1 MDRRELLKKSLG
13 TLVLAGIPA
22 MASKSS
28 EKTGTIASGKHASKR
43 KDPRVVVVGGGWSG
57 LALARHLKRYAPQS
71 EITLVEKREC
81 FISCPLS
88 NEWLVDLVDLDFL
101 THSYIDAARNNGYR
115 YLQATATDVDKHH
128 QILKTTAGDLAYDY
142 LVFAV
147 GIEYDYDA
155 WTHGDKALEARL
167 RREYP
172 AAFVPGSEHLTLK
185 QKIKN
190 FKGGNFV
197 LTVPGGN
204 YRCLAAP
211 YERACLIADYFEK
224 HHIDGKVILMDSSN
238 EIRIKEQGF
247 SSAFARLYKERIV
260 YMPSAEI
267 VHFDLDRK
275 IVETEFDEIKF
286 ADASFYP
293 DVRAPLLLE
302 KLGMTRRTP
311 YNRVE
316 ADIDQY
322 TYKVNGTHNIYVCG
336 DARPMGF
343 SKSGNT
349 AYTEGINL
357 ARMIADEMQ
366 GKKAHWKSPAT
377 LCFSVLSTKPQY
389 CISLYT
395 EYRYDSKGKMA
406 FVNNMTDE
414 QWQHNGLGKEK
425 VAYNWAKGM
434 YDNMFY

>member
-1 MDRRELLKKSLG
+1 MNRRELLKNSLG
-13 TLVLAGIPA
+13 AFFLAGIPA

-28 EKTGTIASGKHASKR
+28 VKRATATHSKHISKR
-43 KDPRVVVVGGGWSG
+43 KNPRVVVVGGGWSG
-57 LALARHLKRYAPQS
+57 LALAKHLKLYVPQS

-101 THSYIDAARNNGYR
+101 THSYIDAAQNNGYR
-115 YLQATATDVDKHH
+115 YLQATAIGVDKQH
-128 QILKTTAGDLAYDY
+128 QMLQTTAGDLAYDY

-147 GIEYDYDA
+147 GIEYDYED
-155 WTHGDKALEARL
+155 WTHGDKVLEERL
-167 RREYP
+167 RTEYP
-172 AAFVPGSEHLTLK
+172 AAFIPGSEHLTLK
-185 QKIKN
+185 RKIKN
-190 FKGGNFV
+190 FKGGNFI

-211 YERACLIADYFEK
+211 YERASLIADYFEK

-247 SSAFARLYKERIV
+247 SSAFAKLYKERIV
-260 YMPSAEI
+260 YMPSAGI

-275 IVETEFDEIKF
+275 TVETEFDEIEF
-286 ADASFYP
+286 EDAAFYP
-293 DVRAPLLLE
+293 NVKAPALLE
-302 KLGMTRRTP
+302 KLGMTRKTP

-316 ADIDQY
+316 ADINQY

-357 ARMIADEMQ
+357 ARMIADEIH
-366 GKKAHWKSPAT
+366 GKKVHWKSPAT

-395 EYRYDSKGKMA
+395 EYRYDSKGAMEFA
-406 FVNNMTDE
+406 HNTTDE
-414 QWQHNGLGKEK
+414 NWQYNGLGKEK
-425 VAYNWAKGM
+425 VAYSWARGM